1 MEWNNILIL
10 YFSRKKKKLKYKL
23 DFVEEDIQY
32 NEGKLL
38 KKKKNYLY
46 YFVNVIKIEND
57 LLLELSVI
65 NNILSKILLF
75 SKKKKIKLVDR
86 SFQTYDFHIL
96 YGK

>member
-38 KKKKNYLY
+38 KKKK
-46 YFVNVIKIEND
+46 KITFII
-57 LLLELSVI
+57 S
-65 NNILSKILLF
+65 
-75 SKKKKIKLVDR
+75 
-86 SFQTYDFHIL
+86 
-96 YGK
+96 